1 MVFLLIKLLITQN
14 LDDNKGDVP
23 DVHGKEGGGG
33 NLNDGIF
40 TNINHNYTRI

>member
-1 MVFLLIKLLITQN
+1 MKFLINQN

-33 NLNDGIF
+33 NLDDDDGF
-40 TNINHNYTRI
+40 FFF